1 MCAVWLE
8 DSEKV
13 TDQTLSSTQFPTE
26 CIPPR
31 EHFLSSG
38 YFQKCS
44 QTIRAVLAV
53 KHFIPTFYPLSS
65 SAVLTAF
72 MFLLLT
78 GPRTT
83 GLTRLSL
90 HECIMFFSSDLS
102 NMGIFCLQYFLRE
115 ETPFLPKM
123 VLTVPAPLANLW
135 AGRKAGKKQKREYL
149 YFLLFLEELS
159 GGMWD
164 ILRAFSSLEILMINL
179 ARLPVDYR
187 VTGTVQ
193 ETSGHCP
200 AGLIIY
206 LLFPKDC
213 MCLDWTRRGRRS
225 HWTHSLPQNTLVL
238 YLAYFWLFLTLGSWN
253 IIKIGSFLSAAGQGT
268 WGIFPRMGAQISLN
282 TTNSFAHMTSFSQAP
297 QNTSIR

>member
-1 MCAVWLE
+1 MLLLCFPLQFMKCGEGKVSLVAQYPFFFLFGAVRAVWLE

-83 GLTRLSL
+83 GLMRLSL
-90 HECIMFFSSDLS
+90 HGCIMFFSSDLS
-102 NMGIFCLQYFLRE
+102 NMGIFCLQYFLRKE
-115 ETPFLPKM
+115 NPFFQELVLM
-123 VLTVPAPLANLW
+123 VLPP
-135 AGRKAGKKQKREYL
+135 
-149 YFLLFLEELS
+149 
-159 GGMWD
+159 
-164 ILRAFSSLEILMINL
+164 
-179 ARLPVDYR
+179 
-187 VTGTVQ
+187 
-193 ETSGHCP
+193 TSGLEGNREK
-200 AGLIIY
+200 AKEGIS
-206 LLFPKDC
+206 LFPHFFWKS
-213 MCLDWTRRGRRS
+213 CLG
-225 HWTHSLPQNTLVL
+225 
-238 YLAYFWLFLTLGSWN
+238 GC
-253 IIKIGSFLSAAGQGT
+253 
-268 WGIFPRMGAQISLN
+268 GIF
-282 TTNSFAHMTSFSQAP
+282 
-297 QNTSIR
+297 

>member
-1 MCAVWLE
+1 MSLAAQYPFFSLFGAVCAVWLE

-83 GLTRLSL
+83 GLMRLSL

-115 ETPFLPKM
+115 ENPFLPKM

-135 AGRKAGKKQKREYL
+135 AGRKAGKKQKKEYL

-159 GGMWD
+159 GGNVGYFKGFLKPWNSD
-164 ILRAFSSLEILMINL
+164 DKSCTAACGLSCYRNCSGDEWTLPCWFNYLFIISKGLHVFRLDKEGKEEPLDSQPSTEHSRAVSCLF
-179 ARLPVDYR
+179 
-187 VTGTVQ
+187 
-193 ETSGHCP
+193 
-200 AGLIIY
+200 LII
-206 LLFPKDC
+206 FD
-213 MCLDWTRRGRRS
+213 TG
-225 HWTHSLPQNTLVL
+225 
-238 YLAYFWLFLTLGSWN
+238 
-253 IIKIGSFLSAAGQGT
+253 
-268 WGIFPRMGAQISLN
+268 
-282 TTNSFAHMTSFSQAP
+282 
-297 QNTSIR
+297 

>member
-1 MCAVWLE
+1 MSLAAQYPFFFLFGAVCAVWLE

-83 GLTRLSL
+83 RLMRLSL
-90 HECIMFFSSDLS
+90 HECIIFFSSDLS
-102 NMGIFCLQYFLRE
+102 NMGIFCLQYFLRKE
-115 ETPFLPKM
+115 NPLLPKL
-123 VLTVPAPLANLW
+123 VLTVHTPLANLW
-135 AGRKAGKKQKREYL
+135 AGRKPGKSKRGNIFISSSFWKSCL
-149 YFLLFLEELS
+149 
-159 GGMWD
+159 GGCGM
-164 ILRAFSSLEILMINL
+164 F
-179 ARLPVDYR
+179 
-187 VTGTVQ
+187 
-193 ETSGHCP
+193 
-200 AGLIIY
+200 
-206 LLFPKDC
+206 
-213 MCLDWTRRGRRS
+213 
-225 HWTHSLPQNTLVL
+225 
-238 YLAYFWLFLTLGSWN
+238 
-253 IIKIGSFLSAAGQGT
+253 
-268 WGIFPRMGAQISLN
+268 
-282 TTNSFAHMTSFSQAP
+282 
-297 QNTSIR
+297 

>member
-83 GLTRLSL
+83 GLMRLSL

-102 NMGIFCLQYFLRE
+102 NMGIFCLQYFLRKE
-115 ETPFLPKM
+115 NPFLLKLVSAVP
-123 VLTVPAPLANLW
+123 VPLTNLW
-135 AGRKAGKKQKREYL
+135 AGRKLGKKQKRGRLHFLIFFGRAVWEDVG
-149 YFLLFLEELS
+149 YFKGFLKPWNS
-159 GGMWD
+159 D
-164 ILRAFSSLEILMINL
+164 DKS
-179 ARLPVDYR
+179 
-187 VTGTVQ
+187 
-193 ETSGHCP
+193 
-200 AGLIIY
+200 
-206 LLFPKDC
+206 C
-213 MCLDWTRRGRRS
+213 M
-225 HWTHSLPQNTLVL
+225 
-238 YLAYFWLFLTLGSWN
+238 
-253 IIKIGSFLSAAGQGT
+253 AA
-268 WGIFPRMGAQISLN
+268 
-282 TTNSFAHMTSFSQAP
+282 
-297 QNTSIR
+297 